1 MLHQVKKIWMFDD
14 ASSQGARIIMRS
26 VMDALR
32 EHGYDL
38 HVFEANHRDPTVRE
52 RMKADL
58 LAFQPELIFL
68 ANHPINHLLKQLEM
82 EPVNSHVIVWLF
94 DDPIIMGEERFQP
107 HEVVLA
113 ADPSF
118 IAGAKQRGAETI
130 VFAPVASPCDIE
142 VEVKEEYRHPVVYA
156 GSVFINQNLR
166 NTIDPKLAPV
176 VRSLIQQKL
185 QHTKTDFQNLLDQID
200 INLLMN
206 IPKQVDVKIDLNP
219 ALIYFMYAECNRH
232 WRLQFIKALDAC
244 GIHLY
249 GNQSW
254 QQYIQGSGIQKRF
267 HNPIDSFTEYP
278 RLIKS
283 ADININIHS
292 LQGITAPTLRDFQVP
307 FYGGFQISAAYQDH
321 PASWQTHDPDNTY
334 ELDIFPWAESADSPE
349 ELYHLVQ
356 RFMDQ
361 PKARQEWITHTK
373 ETIEQKHTMTQ
384 RIGQITELLKQSQQ

>member
-38 HVFEANHRDPTVRE
+38 HVFEANHRDPTVRK

-68 ANHPINHLLKQLEM
+68 ANHPINHLLQQLGIESID
-82 EPVNSHVIVWLF
+82 SHVIVWLF
-94 DDPIIMGEERFQP
+94 DDPIIMGEEHFQP
-107 HEVVLA
+107 HEIVLA

-118 IAGAKQRGAETI
+118 IPGATQRGAETA
-130 VFAPVASPCDIE
+130 VFAPVAAPCSMD
-142 VEVKEEYRHPVVYA
+142 VEVKEEYCHPVVYA
-156 GSVFINQNLR
+156 GSVFIHQNMR
-166 NTIDPKLAPV
+166 NTIDPNLAPV

-185 QHTKTDFQNLLDQID
+185 QHPQINFQDLLRQID
-200 INLLMN
+200 INKLMN
-206 IPKQVDVKIDLNP
+206 IPKQVDVNIDLNP
-219 ALIYFMYAECNRH
+219 GLIYFMYAECNRH
-232 WRLQFIKALDAC
+232 WRLQFIKALDSC
-244 GIHLY
+244 DIHLY
-249 GNQSW
+249 GNHSW

-307 FYGGFQISAAYQDH
+307 FYGGFQLSAAYQDH
-321 PASWQTHDPDNTY
+321 PADWQEHDPENY
-334 ELDIFPWAESADSPE
+334 FGLDSFPWAKPADSPE
-349 ELYHLVQ
+349 ELQQVVQ
-356 RFMDQ
+356 QYTDQ
-361 PKARQEWITHTK
+361 PNAREEWITHTK
-373 ETIEQKHTMTQ
+373 ESIQQKHTMTH
-384 RIGQITELLKQSQQ
+384 RITQIKELLQQIH